1 MPEKTSY
8 QDDMLKHLLHFL
20 RVGPC
25 LAMPLDQNDAWQ
37 HPALL
42 RMSQR
47 ELADLPFPRGTDIDS
62 ARDPGALSQGR
73 DKKDDGT
80 P

>member
-1 MPEKTSY
+1 
-8 QDDMLKHLLHFL
+8 MLKRLFNALCAPSLSDEALEDH
-20 RVGPC
+20 
-25 LAMPLDQNDAWQ
+25 DAWQ

-62 ARDPGALSQGR
+62 AWDPGALSQGR

-80 P
+80 T